1 MWSHCFVYQVSSVKL
16 VGGVEEERMEG
27 REKRSEGGRGRGGFL
42 RLHSYAQNYAN
53 IMYAL
58 MSCNNHMTHAI

>member
-1 MWSHCFVYQVSSVKL
+1 MYQVSSVKL

-27 REKRSEGGRGRGGFL
+27 REKRSEGGRVL
-42 RLHSYAQNYAN
+42 RLHSYAQNYGN
-53 IMYAL
+53 IICAL